1 MDLSKLTIT
10 EARRALDA
18 KEYSSLD
25 LTNAYLDAIKAKDAD
40 IHAYLEVWGD
50 SAREEAK
57 RADEMIA
64 RGEIHPLTGIPIAMK
79 DNILIEGRTASS
91 ASKILENYK
100 ASYDATVT
108 RKLKDQGAVFLGRTN
123 MDEFAMGSS
132 TENSAYGP
140 TKNPRD
146 TSRVPGGS
154 SGGSAAAVA
163 AGMALAALGSDTGG
177 SIRQPASLT
186 GLVGMKPTYGAV
198 SRYGLMAMG
207 SSLDQIGSLTNS
219 VADAKIVF
227 DILKGNDP
235 KDGTSLPDTQQ
246 NNPNPKKVIGVP
258 RTFLKEGTD
267 PDVLARFEETL
278 KKLST
283 LGYEIKDVEL
293 PNIPYSLAVYYIIMP
308 AEASTNL
315 DRFDGIRYGLSAPAE
330 DIKDVYFKT
339 RGAGF
344 GPEVRRRIILG
355 SFVLSAGY
363 ADAYY
368 RRARAV
374 RELIRSD
381 FVRAFETVDAIVTPT
396 CPAPA
401 FTFGSKSDPVAM
413 YAEDIFSVPANLAG
427 VPALSLPMGT
437 VERPSTSLPFE
448 GLSGPSGPVDG
459 GAGNSSAL
467 PVGFQII
474 APHRREDI
482 LFAIGTDIESQ

>member
-18 KEYSSLD
+18 KEYSSIE
-25 LTNAYLDAIKAKDAD
+25 LTNAYLDAIERKDGD
-40 IHAYLEVWGD
+40 IHAYLEVWAD
-50 SAREEAK
+50 SARQEAT

-64 RGEIHPLTGIPIAMK
+64 RGEIHPLTGIPLAMK
-79 DNILIEGRTASS
+79 DNILIEGRVASA
-91 ASKILENYK
+91 ASKILEHYV

-108 RKLKDQGAVFLGRTN
+108 SKLKAQGAVFLGRTN

-132 TENSAYGP
+132 TENSAFGP

-163 AGMALAALGSDTGG
+163 AGLALAALGSDTGG

-186 GLVGMKPTYGAV
+186 GIVGLKPTYGAL
-198 SRYGLMAMG
+198 SRSGLMAMG
-207 SSLDQIGSLTNS
+207 SSLDQIGPLTNS
-219 VADAKIVF
+219 VADAKILF
-227 DILKGNDP
+227 DALKGHDA
-235 KDGTSLPDTQQ
+235 KDSTSLPDAAKE
-246 NNPNPKKVIGVP
+246 NPPSKKVLGVP

-267 PDVLARFEETL
+267 PDVLARFEQML
-278 KKLST
+278 SKLSAR
-283 LGYEIKDVEL
+283 GYEIRDIEL

-315 DRFDGIRYGLSAPAE
+315 DRYDGIRYGLSAPAE

-339 RGAGF
+339 RGGGF

-368 RRARAV
+368 RRAKAV
-374 RELIRSD
+374 RELITND
-381 FVRAFETVDAIVTPT
+381 FTHAFESVDAIVTPT

-401 FTFGSKSDPVAM
+401 FAFGTKSDPVAM

-437 VERPSTSLPFE
+437 VDRD
-448 GLSGPSGPVDG
+448 GSG
-459 GAGNSSAL
+459 L

-474 APHRREDI
+474 APSRREDV
-482 LFAIGTDIESQ
+482 LFAIGEDIESQ